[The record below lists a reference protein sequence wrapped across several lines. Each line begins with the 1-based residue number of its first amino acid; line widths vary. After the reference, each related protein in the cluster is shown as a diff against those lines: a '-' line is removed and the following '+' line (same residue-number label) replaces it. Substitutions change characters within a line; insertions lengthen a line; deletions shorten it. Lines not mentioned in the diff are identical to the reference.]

1 MKPSVDDRKRKGR
14 FRMTLYECRYQWPES
29 PRRTPQEA
37 SEAFGRVFAAAE
49 ATDRRAMLRSWYQ
62 YPGAEAGFLV
72 LEAESAETLHA
83 FMAPYMA
90 LMTLEARPLM
100 EHDYTQRRQQLVGDK
115 A

>member
-1 MKPSVDDRKRKGR
+1 
-14 FRMTLYECRYQWPES
+14 MTLYECRYQWPES

-37 SEAFGRVFAAAE
+37 NEAFGRVFAAAE

-62 YPGAEAGFLV
+62 YPGEAAGFLV
-72 LEAESAETLHA
+72 LDVDSAEALHA
-83 FMAPYMA
+83 FMAPYME

-100 EHDYTQRRQQLVGDK
+100 EHDYVQRRQEVVGEQ